1 MQHVPGEQK
10 KMPEGEAREEAEKT
24 IFSKA
29 PGPQGRGAEYGAGR
43 QKQANCRRLGN
54 GAGVVKR

>member
-1 MQHVPGEQK
+1 
-10 KMPEGEAREEAEKT
+10 MPEGEAREEAEKT

-29 PGPQGRGAEYGAGR
+29 PGPQGRSAEYGAGR